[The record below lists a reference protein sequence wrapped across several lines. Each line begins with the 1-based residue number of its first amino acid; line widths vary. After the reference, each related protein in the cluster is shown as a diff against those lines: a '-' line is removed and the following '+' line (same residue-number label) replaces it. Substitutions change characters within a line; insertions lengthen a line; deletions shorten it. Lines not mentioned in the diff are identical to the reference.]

1 MKIGGIKSYNE
12 ATAKKFSRLYYGL
25 LWYKTIQRVSIQ
37 TNLQNLVCPYLKLE
51 NRENNILVSAIVS
64 QKYKPNSKGNGVK
77 NIKKQ
82 IEEKNY
88 NKNAQQ
94 HQVEI

>member
-1 MKIGGIKSYNE
+1 M
-12 ATAKKFSRLYYGL
+12 
-25 LWYKTIQRVSIQ
+25 
-37 TNLQNLVCPYLKLE
+37 CPYLKLE

-94 HQVEI
+94 H

>member
-51 NRENNILVSAIVS
+51 NRENNTLVSAIVS
-64 QKYKPNSKGNGVK
+64 LKYKPNSKGK
-77 NIKKQ
+77 NIKS
-82 IEEKNY
+82 EEY
-88 NKNAQQ
+88 
-94 HQVEI
+94 